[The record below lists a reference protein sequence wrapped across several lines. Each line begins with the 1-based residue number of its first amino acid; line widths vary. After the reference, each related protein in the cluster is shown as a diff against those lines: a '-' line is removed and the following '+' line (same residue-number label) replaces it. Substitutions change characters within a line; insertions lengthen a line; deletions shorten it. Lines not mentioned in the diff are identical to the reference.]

1 MSRSRKFLL
10 QCRYAA
16 DANGRPLDENLEEL
30 GLASR
35 FDPEHAG
42 WIRDLGRTTGRHLAE
57 LDREIE
63 SVLEN
68 WRLER
73 LNTITRLIL
82 EQALAEVR
90 YGDTPPPVAIDEA
103 IRLSREFEEED
114 ACSFVNGVL
123 DRLVG
128 SGSGG

>member
-16 DANGRPLDENLEEL
+16 RANGRPIDENLEEL
-30 GLASR
+30 GLGSR
-35 FDPEHAG
+35 FDAEHAA
-42 WIRDLGRTTGRHLAE
+42 WIRDLARTTDRNLAE

-63 SVLEN
+63 SALEN

-73 LNTITRLIL
+73 LHAITRLIL

-90 YGDTPPPVAIDEA
+90 FGDTPPAVAIDEA
-103 IRLSREFEEED
+103 VRLAGEFEEED
-114 ACSFVNGVL
+114 AGSFVNGVL

-128 SGSGG
+128 SGGG

>member
-16 DANGRPLDENLEEL
+16 QANGRPIQENLDDL
-30 GLASR
+30 GLGSR
-35 FDPEHAG
+35 FDSQHAV
-42 WIRDLGRTTGRHLAE
+42 WIRDLALATEKNLEE

-63 SVLEN
+63 SALQN

-73 LNTITRLIL
+73 LNVITRLIL
-82 EQALAEVR
+82 EQALAEGR
-90 YGDTPPPVAIDEA
+90 FGSTPPAVAIDEA
-103 IRLSREFEEED
+103 IRLAGEFEEEE
-114 ACSFVNGVL
+114 ARSFVNGVL

-128 SGSGG
+128 SRSDG

>member
-16 DANGRPLDENLEEL
+16 DANGRPLEENLEDL
-30 GLASR
+30 GLGSR
-35 FDPEHAG
+35 FDAEHAA
-42 WIRDLGRTTGRHLAE
+42 WIRDLGRVTARHRDG

-90 YGDTPPPVAIDEA
+90 YGDTPAAVAIDEA
-103 IRLSREFEEED
+103 IRLAGEFEEEG
-114 ACSFVNGVL
+114 AGSFVNGVL

-128 SGSGG
+128 TGSPG

>member
-30 GLASR
+30 GLGSR
-35 FDPEHAG
+35 FDSGHAA
-42 WIRDLGRTTGRHLAE
+42 WIRDLGRSTSRHLAD

-63 SVLEN
+63 SVLTN

-90 YGDTPPPVAIDEA
+90 YGDTPPAVAIDEA
-103 IRLSREFEEED
+103 ITLADEFEEED
-114 ACSFVNGVL
+114 AGSFVNGVL

-128 SGSGG
+128 SGSSG